1 MDKDKRL
8 WKLPNGRD
16 REKLNLVLMC
26 RAMVSKSLIQF
37 SVDGQ
42 GSVPSLLFVL
52 RPNYCGG
59 NEDNGDL
66 FHKEISMHCQPQCL
80 QSTPPWETPEYSWAS
95 LGQSLVGLLLLS
107 PGSWCTQGFVSL
119 EDIWSISG
127 GYGL

>member
-16 REKLNLVLMC
+16 RGKLSLVLMS

-37 SVDGQ
+37 SIEGQ
-42 GSVPSLLFVL
+42 GSVPSLLFDL

-66 FHKEISMHCQPQCL
+66 FHKEVSMHCQPQCP
-80 QSTPPWETPEYSWAS
+80 QRTPLWETPGHSWAS
-95 LGQSLVGLLLLS
+95 LNQSLLGSLLLS
-107 PGSWCTQGFVSL
+107 PGSW
-119 EDIWSISG
+119 
-127 GYGL
+127 